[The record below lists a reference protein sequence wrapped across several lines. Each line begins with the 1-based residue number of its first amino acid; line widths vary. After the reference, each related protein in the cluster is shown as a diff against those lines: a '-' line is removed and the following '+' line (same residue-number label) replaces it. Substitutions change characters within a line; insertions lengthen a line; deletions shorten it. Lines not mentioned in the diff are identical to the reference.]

1 MLTDT
6 DAKWAASLGLDKDL
20 SAAGLGQRTWRF
32 AIVIDDLVVKYL
44 GVRDR
49 LSSVAF
55 ADYDNVF
62 NRSSL
67 APVCRSLAL
76 PKSSQNYKRSLNYL

>member
-32 AIVIDDLVVKYL
+32 AIVLDDLVVKYL
-44 GVRDR
+44 GVRHR
-49 LSSVAF
+49 LFCAAF
-55 ADYDNVF
+55 ADRDDVLY
-62 NRSSL
+62 RSSL
-67 APVCRSLAL
+67 VLV
-76 PKSSQNYKRSLNYL
+76 

>member
-1 MLTDT
+1 MAIFHQILTLTDT

-20 SAAGLGQRTWRF
+20 SAAGLGHRTWRF

-49 LSSVAF
+49 LFCAAF
-55 ADYDNVF
+55 ADHDNVL

-67 APVCRSLAL
+67 VPV
-76 PKSSQNYKRSLNYL
+76 